1 MKKLQK
7 KHDKIAKL
15 FLADPDIARKFLS
28 LYLPHEVLAKCDLSK
43 INVEPGTYVDEELQ
57 SQYSDIVYKIDLH
70 DHSDTDSIYLYVLIE
85 HQSKAEK
92 LMPLRI
98 IRYQL
103 EIIQKHLDK
112 YKGNELK
119 LPLVVPLVLYNGKKS
134 PYPYPYDIRELFAD
148 KELAAHVPLG
158 KFNLIDLTTK
168 SDDEI
173 LNHGKLSILEI
184 VTKHIHD
191 RDFIKAVDLVI
202 EALIIVHDENI
213 NESLIN
219 GVFSYLINAKEIKE
233 SIYLLKQVQQKT
245 PFYERNVMSYA
256 EELIQQGYQ
265 KGKQETMSYAEELIQ
280 QGYQKGKQETMSY
293 AVQQTQQQ
301 IINNMINSG
310 LPAAQVAKY
319 IGISL
324 EKLEQLHKN

>member
-15 FLADPDIARKFLS
+15 FLANQDIAHKFLS
-28 LYLPHEVLAKCDLSK
+28 LYLPHEVFAKCDLSK
-43 INVEPGTYVDEELQ
+43 INVESGTYIDEELQ

-70 DHSDTDSIYLYVLIE
+70 DQADTDSIYLYVLIE
-85 HQSKAEK
+85 HQSEAKK
-92 LMPLRI
+92 LMALRI
-98 IRYQL
+98 LRYQL

-112 YKGNELK
+112 YKDNELK

-134 PYPYPYDIRELFAD
+134 PYPYPYDIRELFAN
-148 KELAAHVPLG
+148 KELAAQVPLG
-158 KFNLIDLTTK
+158 KFTLIDLTTK

-173 LNHGKLSILEI
+173 LNHGKLSILEM

-191 RDFIKAVDLVI
+191 RDFIKTVDLVI
-202 EALIIVHDENI
+202 ESLIIVHDENI

-219 GVFSYLINAKEIKE
+219 GVFSYLINAKETKE

-245 PFYERNVMSYA
+245 PFYERNAMSYA
-256 EELIQQGYQ
+256 EELLKEGELKGMQ
-265 KGKQETMSYAEELIQ
+265 KGT
-280 QGYQKGKQETMSY
+280 
-293 AVQQTQQQ
+293 QQTQQQ
-301 IINNMINSG
+301 IINNMISSG
-310 LPAAQVAKY
+310 LPAEQIAKY

-324 EKLEQLHKN
+324 EKLEQLI

>member
-15 FLADPDIARKFLS
+15 FLADPEIAHKFLS
-28 LYLPHEVLAKCDLSK
+28 LYLPHEILIKCNLSK
-43 INVEPGTYVDEELQ
+43 INVEPGTYIDEELQ
-57 SQYSDIVYKIDLH
+57 SQYSDIVYKIGLTDMPEI
-70 DHSDTDSIYLYVLIE
+70 DSIYLYVLIE
-85 HQSKAEK
+85 HQSKADK

-134 PYPYPYDIRELFAD
+134 PYPYPCDIRELFAD
-148 KELAAHVPLG
+148 KELAAQVLLG
-158 KFNLIDLTTK
+158 KFKLIDLTVS

-191 RDFIKAVDLVI
+191 RDFIKAVDLII
-202 EALIIVHDENI
+202 EALVIVHDENI

-219 GVFSYLINAKEIKE
+219 GVFNYIGYAKEKKE
-233 SIYLLKQVQQKT
+233 TIYFLKQVSQKT
-245 PFYERNVMSYA
+245 PFYERNAMSYA
-256 EELIQQGYQ
+256 EELIQEGYQ

-280 QGYQKGKQETMSY
+280 EGYQKCKQESI
-293 AVQQTQQQ
+293 QQTQQQ
-301 IINNMINSG
+301 IVKNMINSG
-310 LPAAQVAKY
+310 LPPEQVAKY
-319 IGISL
+319 VGISL
-324 EKLEQLHKN
+324 EKIEHLHKINK